1 MGMRIAVIG
10 AGGVGGAFG
19 ARLAADGHDVL
30 FVARGAHAVAMAES
44 GLTLS
49 GPDGET
55 HVTPVQLDDGRMV
68 WPADAVLVCVK
79 MRDTR
84 EAAMVARRFLGPE
97 TAVVS
102 FQNGL
107 EGEALLAEDLGAGPV
122 VGGVARIS
130 AHIDRPGVIRQ
141 VGPMISAEIGEM
153 DGQASQRTER
163 LAAALS
169 AAGVKA
175 RATASIRAAHWA
187 KFIMLAALAGATC
200 LRRSAIGPIRDSA
213 DGAALLRDLL
223 AESAALAR
231 ADGIDDADR
240 LAAQAEATIFGKL
253 PAEMKTSMLVD
264 LEAGK
269 PLELEWLNGAAV
281 RLSDR
286 FGIPTPRHREVFMA
300 LEPFAVGC
308 S

>member
-1 MGMRIAVIG
+1 MRIAVIG

-19 ARLAADGHDVL
+19 VKLAADGHDVL
-30 FVARGAHAVAMAES
+30 FVARGAHAETMAAS

-55 HVTPVQLDDGRMV
+55 HVSPVQLDDGRML
-68 WPADAVLVCVK
+68 WPSDAVLVCVK

-84 EAAMVARRFLGPE
+84 EAASNARRFLGPD

-102 FQNGL
+102 LQNGL
-107 EGEALLAEDLGAGPV
+107 EGEALLAEELGTGPV

-141 VGPMISAEIGEM
+141 VGPMISAEIGEL
-153 DGQASQRTER
+153 DGRTSQRTEA

-169 AAGVKA
+169 AAGIKA

-200 LRRSAIGPIRDSA
+200 LRRSAIGPIRNST

-223 AESAALAR
+223 QESAALAG
-231 ADGIDDADR
+231 ADGIEGADR
-240 LAAQAEATIFGKL
+240 LAKQAEATIFGKL

-269 PLELEWLNGAAV
+269 PLELEWLNGAAL
-281 RLSDR
+281 RLGER
-286 FGIPTPRHREVFMA
+286 FGIQTPRHREVFDA
-300 LEPFAVGC
+300 LEPFAAGRT
-308 S
+308 